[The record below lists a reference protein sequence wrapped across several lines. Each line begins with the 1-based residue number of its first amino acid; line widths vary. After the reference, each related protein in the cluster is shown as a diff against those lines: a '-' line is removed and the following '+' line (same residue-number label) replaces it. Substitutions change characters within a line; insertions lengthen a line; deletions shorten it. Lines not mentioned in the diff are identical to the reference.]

1 MNVNETEI
9 GAGKL
14 VVTLTES
21 TVIVDCPV
29 AAVVAE
35 RTSGGDDGAERKVIE
50 TLALVV
56 VVDYL
61 TGREVSLGEEVLLR
75 VNGRSSKSISSLI
88 VVKLSWN
95 ELKNLKQML
104 RDC

>member
-1 MNVNETEI
+1 VNVNETEI

-56 VVDYL
+56 VDYL